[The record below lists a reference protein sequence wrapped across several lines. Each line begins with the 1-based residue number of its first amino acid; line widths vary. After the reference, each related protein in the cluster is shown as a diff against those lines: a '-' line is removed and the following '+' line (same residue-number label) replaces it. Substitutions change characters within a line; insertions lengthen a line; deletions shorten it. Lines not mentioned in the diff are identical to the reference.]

1 MSKYAPTIGLEIH
14 AELNTKTKMFCDCLN
29 DREETRPN
37 FNVCPI
43 CLAHPGTLPT
53 INQKAVELVVKLG
66 MALGAHIPEFSK
78 FDRKNYFYPDLPKGY
93 QLSQYDEP
101 LVKGGELSGVKLT
114 RVHLEEDAGKLIH
127 DDKGEGTL
135 VDYNRGGRALMELVT
150 EPDIHSADDALKF
163 ARELQLIL
171 RYLNVSDADME
182 RGLMRFDA
190 NISISTDPK
199 RLGTKVEVKNL
210 NSFRSLKDAIAYEL
224 ARQEGLLESNEKII
238 QETRGW
244 DDVKQR
250 TASQRSKEEAHDYR
264 YMPEPDLP
272 PLNFTKG
279 QLEIW
284 KAELPELPADRR
296 ARFAKEFKLTP
307 AQVEILVEDK
317 DLGEYYE
324 ETISELSEDVK
335 ASVNVRDLAYNYLT
349 SDLLGLVR
357 ASGQNIKKTNITPAK
372 FADLLE
378 LIIKGELSSRS
389 AKDIL
394 SEMFATSK
402 DAHEIMQEKN
412 LAQISG
418 EGELGKIVSE
428 IISANPGPVNDFKK
442 GKIVALEAL
451 IGRAMGKLKG
461 RGNPEVLR
469 QLFLK
474 ELSK

>member
-1 MSKYAPTIGLEIH
+1 MSKYVPTIGLEIH

-37 FNVCPI
+37 FNVCPV

-53 INQKAVELVVKLG
+53 INEKAVELVVKLG
-66 MALGAHIPEFSK
+66 MALGSYTPELSK

-114 RVHLEEDAGKLIH
+114 RIHLEEDAGKLIH
-127 DDKGEGTL
+127 DDQGGGTL
-135 VDYNRGGRALMELVT
+135 VDYNRAGRALMELVT
-150 EPDIHSADDALKF
+150 EPDIHSAEDALKF
-163 ARELQLIL
+163 AKELQLIL
-171 RYLNVSDADME
+171 KYLGVSDADME

-190 NISISTDPK
+190 NISVSADPK
-199 RLGTKVEVKNL
+199 KLGTKVEVKNL
-210 NSFRSLKDAIAYEL
+210 NSFRSLKEAIGVEL
-224 ARQEGLLESNEKII
+224 KRQEEILESGGRIE

-244 DDVKQR
+244 DDLKK
-250 TASQRSKEEAHDYR
+250 TTYSQRSKEQAHDYR

-272 PLNFTKG
+272 PLTFTKD

-284 KAELPELPADRR
+284 KRQLPELPSARR
-296 ARFAKEFKLTP
+296 ERFIKEFKLKTEQSS
-307 AQVEILVEDK
+307 ALVEEK

-324 ETISELSEDVK
+324 QVISEAGADEPGLDIKEIS
-335 ASVNVRDLAYNYLT
+335 YNYLT
-349 SDLLGLVR
+349 SDFLGLVR
-357 ASGQNIKKTNITPAK
+357 ANNIDINKCPVTAEN
-372 FADLLE
+372 FADLMV
-378 LIIKGELSSRS
+378 LIAKGELSSRS

-394 SEMFATSK
+394 AEMFATGGDPK
-402 DAHEIMQEKN
+402 NIMQSKN
-412 LAQISG
+412 LAQISD
-418 EGELGKIVSE
+418 ESELGKMVAE
-428 IISANPGPVNDFKK
+428 IIAANPGPVNDFKK

-469 QLFLK
+469 QIFLR
-474 ELSK
+474 ELQK